1 VSLLYGESAIIIL
14 RRITTL
20 LTRSISII
28 IPAYDEQARLPD
40 TLHRVARYLRQGA
53 WSFHEI
59 LIVDDGSKDGTIAA
73 AEEFARCNPNVRV
86 LKNPGNRGKGY
97 SVRHGMLEA
106 HGDWRL
112 FTDADLSTPIEELE
126 KLWCA
131 VAAGKDEIAIG
142 SRALDRSLIG
152 VHQPG
157 HRETMG
163 RVFNGVM
170 RAATGLP
177 ISDTQCGFKL
187 FRGDVAR
194 EIFSRQLLERFG
206 FDAEVLYI
214 AFRRGYGIAEVPV
227 RWNHAEGSKVGVW
240 TGFRAFVELGQI
252 RANSLRGK
260 YR

>member
-1 VSLLYGESAIIIL
+1 
-14 RRITTL
+14 

-28 IPAYDEQARLPD
+28 IPAYNELVRLPD
-40 TLHRVARYLRQGA
+40 TIRRIVEYLETSN

-59 LIVDDGSKDGTIAA
+59 LIVDDGSTDGTVAA
-73 AEEFARCNPNVRV
+73 AEAFARSDSSIRV
-86 LKNPGNRGKGY
+86 LRNPGNRGKGY

-106 HGDWRL
+106 RGEWRL
-112 FTDADLSTPIEELE
+112 FSDADLSTPIEELE

-131 VAAGKDEIAIG
+131 VSGGKDKIAIG
-142 SRALDRSLIG
+142 SRAIDPSLIG

-157 HRETMG
+157 YRETMG
-163 RVFNGVM
+163 RFFNGVM

-187 FRGDVAR
+187 FRGDVAQ
-194 EIFSRQLLERFG
+194 EVFSRQRLERFG

-214 AFRRGYGIAEVPV
+214 ASRRGYGIAEVPV
-227 RWNHAEGSKVGVW
+227 RWNHVEGSKVGMF
-240 TGFRAFVELGQI
+240 TGLRAFVELAEI
-252 RANSLRGK
+252 RVNSLRGK

>member
-1 VSLLYGESAIIIL
+1 MP
-14 RRITTL
+14 
-20 LTRSISII
+20 RSISIV
-28 IPAYDEQARLPD
+28 IPAYNEQIRLPD
-40 TLHRVARYLRQGA
+40 TLRRIAEYLRDSD
-53 WSFHEI
+53 WIFHEI
-59 LIVDDGSKDGTIAA
+59 LIVDDGSTDGTAAA
-73 AEEFARCNPNVRV
+73 AEEFARGDASGIPSNIRV
-86 LKNPGNRGKGY
+86 LRNPGNRGKGY

-106 HGDWRL
+106 RAEWRL

-126 KLWCA
+126 KLWRA
-131 VAAGKDEIAIG
+131 VAGGKDAIAIG
-142 SRALDRSLIG
+142 SRAIDRSLIG

-163 RVFNGVM
+163 RIFNGAM
-170 RAATGLP
+170 RVATGLP

-194 EIFSRQLLERFG
+194 EVFSRQRLERFG

-214 AFRRGYGIAEVPV
+214 AVHRGYGIAEVPV
-227 RWNHAEGSKVGVW
+227 RWNHVDGSKVGML
-240 TGFRAFVELGQI
+240 TGLRAFAELAEI

>member
-1 VSLLYGESAIIIL
+1 
-14 RRITTL
+14 

-28 IPAYDEQARLPD
+28 VPAYNEQVRLPD
-40 TLHRVARYLRQGA
+40 TLRRVAKYLEDSG

-59 LIVDDGSKDGTIAA
+59 LIVDDGSTDGTVAA
-73 AEEFARCNPNVRV
+73 GEEFAAGSANVRV
-86 LKNPGNRGKGY
+86 LRNPGNRGKGY

-106 HGDWRL
+106 RGEWRL

-131 VAAGKDEIAIG
+131 VSGGGNKIAIG
-142 SRALDRSLIG
+142 SRAIDRSLIG

-157 HRETMG
+157 YRETMG
-163 RVFNGVM
+163 SFFNGVM

-187 FRGDVAR
+187 FRGDIAQEV
-194 EIFSRQLLERFG
+194 FSRQRLERFG

-214 AFRRGYGIAEVPV
+214 ASRRGYGIAEVPV
-227 RWNHAEGSKVGVW
+227 RWNHVEGSKVGML
-240 TGFRAFVELGQI
+240 TGLRAFTELAEI
-252 RANSLRGK
+252 RVNSLLGK